1 MQKSPANLG
10 TVQGVVN
17 GFRLKKASW
26 TSWNVARDARNR

>member
-10 TVQGVVN
+10 TVQRVVN

-26 TSWNVARDARNR
+26 SVARDA